1 MTTKQVFVYGA
12 GGHGKVVA
20 DILMSKGDTEL
31 AGFADDR
38 EELWG
43 TKILGLPVVGNGEWL
58 RREAASSCVAVALG
72 VGEGSSRQLIMER
85 CSRSGMEILT
95 LVHPAA
101 TVARSAQLG
110 PGTVVMAGA
119 IINAEAKIG
128 TAVIVNT
135 GTVLEHDVNVGDYAH
150 VAPNATMGGAS
161 RLGAFSHLGLSAAV
175 LQCIRIGSHTVVGAG
190 AVVVEDIPDRVVAV
204 GIPARIRRHL
214 ERGDLS
220 FEKAAPGKINP

>member
-1 MTTKQVFVYGA
+1 MTTKRVFVYGA

-20 DILMSKGDTEL
+20 DILMSTGDTEL

-58 RREAASSCVAVALG
+58 RREAASSRVAVALG

-85 CSRSGMEILT
+85 CSQSGMEILT

-128 TAVIVNT
+128 SW
-135 GTVLEHDVNVGDYAH
+135 GHRKH
-150 VAPNATMGGAS
+150 RCGGRTRCKCR
-161 RLGAFSHLGLSAAV
+161 RLCACGAKCRHGWSFALG
-175 LQCIRIGSHTVVGAG
+175 RF
-190 AVVVEDIPDRVVAV
+190 
-204 GIPARIRRHL
+204 
-214 ERGDLS
+214 LS
-220 FEKAAPGKINP
+220 FGPQRGRTPVHTHRFAHDCGCGRGSG